1 MIETEPLV
9 TQCQQD
15 GHRWGGVER
24 DLGPNYVGCTHCFQP
39 APEPTVDHTAPIAH
53 VLDVLVFH
61 DGCDPG
67 DVGDMVDGIK
77 DAVAS
82 LLAASTA
89 EALQRTKENAA
100 RSARRLPADVFAQ
113 GTTGRSE
120 FVRQVRE
127 GETDPMTLPPMVK
140 VTD

>member
-1 MIETEPLV
+1 MMTSEPLV

-24 DLGPNYVGCTHCFQP
+24 DVGENYVGCTHCFQP
-39 APEPTVDHTAPIAH
+39 APKQTVDHTAPIAS
-53 VLDVLVFH
+53 VIDVLIGV
-61 DGCDPG
+61 
-67 DVGDMVDGIK
+67 VGEHGEELVDRIK
-77 DAVAS
+77 KALAS

-127 GETDPMTLPPMVK
+127 GETDPMTLPPMVR